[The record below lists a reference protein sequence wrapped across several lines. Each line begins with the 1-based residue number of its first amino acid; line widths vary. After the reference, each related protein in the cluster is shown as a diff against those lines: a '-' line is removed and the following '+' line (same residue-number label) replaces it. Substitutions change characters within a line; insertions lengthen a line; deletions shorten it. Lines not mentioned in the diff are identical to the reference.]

1 MNRFICIAISLMML
15 VSLTSCV
22 IAEGFS
28 FTPSDDYKIEWE
40 GSGRHSQGQPSTSG
54 DYGDNANT
62 GENPANREDME
73 EIVAAIQRSVNERD
87 ISYLFD
93 YLDPTYQREAFLLSE
108 AIQNIDEVFGD
119 FIPIFSESWYPDSY
133 IYAPDV
139 SLKFD
144 EYIEENRGYGTLTY
158 TVDDGNGYTYYE
170 SIAVVDISNKWY
182 ITNNGYSDWVAKND
196 YSLFENI
203 DIEMEVDYQSL
214 ETFRRGKIEGLCT
227 LDKKEIM
234 APTFDEIYGF
244 VDGYCPVKIDDQWG
258 LINEKGEYV
267 VDCILQDIYN
277 VPFDGYWW
285 VKYGGQWGAVNFQTS
300 KYVPCQYD
308 EVLYAVVE
316 KGLLSIKDD
325 GKCGVVSGDGTVL
338 IPFEYDDIGCASSG
352 ETENERIPVK
362 QNGFWSVVDLY
373 NNPIVPFIYTD
384 MDNRYYDDM
393 LVVGV
398 NGAYGAIDRNGQFLV
413 RVNPEYQ
420 YSQYHDVYQIDEC
433 MLRMAKTAYSNS
445 SYAEGGIHLFD
456 HEGNR
461 ILTEYHFNNTSN
473 SKCYDLLSKDRCL
486 VYSDEPWNN
495 ELTIGEDSTGNHANC
510 FIIDCGGNV
519 INLSSIIID
528 SISHDYPNEYRTA
541 KESYESKYT
550 VSNVDDGVLKIY
562 CYLHAEHSKYLY
574 NYMDYEGNFLLTSWV
589 ESDRAFMLTGE
600 RILAMS
606 SKGEDSG
613 EISIYDIVQSKY
625 ITNSVSIDMPYAYLL
640 VHYGDITAIPESRI
654 YIINNTYDDNIVVD
668 MDNGIVYDSV
678 GEFAL
683 LNYDVDIV
691 DIHESV
697 IVTDGVFYG
706 LMTKDGLVG
715 NGIMYTDWERNDYE
729 GIYCLKY
736 GAENEVY
743 YRILPDGSALNMSE
757 AEPRIEGNRIGVAV
771 QSEASDNKT
780 PSSVEE
786 LSVDSEEAQ
795 EDMGISV
802 AAHEFESTPIP
813 EPVIESMPELEQTSM
828 SEPSVSYVKGVSG
841 DSNMRTG
848 PGLGYDSI
856 GALKKGESAEYLNES
871 SIDDRGAAWY
881 RISFNGTTGW
891 VSSKYTELTGGDVVQ
906 DDKFDLSGFGYRT
919 VEINGSGSL
928 VFQREPRGEFMSGY
942 SYRDGDQIYV
952 NLDWRQ
958 DGYAIAY
965 ENGVYGYVDAQYIN
979 WSGSNTQSSSA
990 QSNNRDLDYAKD
1002 LSNYDYRMVDS
1013 QGRGSLVF
1021 QKEPRGKSIK
1031 GFKYYTGD
1039 WIYVNVDWRKEGYAM
1054 AYEDGTYG
1062 YVDASY
1068 IAW

>member
-108 AIQNIDEVFGD
+108 AIQIIDEVFGD

-196 YSLFENI
+196 YSLFENT
-203 DIEMEVDYQSL
+203 DIGIEVDYQSL
-214 ETFRRGKIEGLCT
+214 ETFRRGKIVGLCT
-227 LDKKEIM
+227 PDKKEIM

-308 EVLYAVVE
+308 EVLYAVAE
-316 KGLLSIKDD
+316 KGLLSIKDN
-325 GKCGVVSGDGTVL
+325 GMCGVVSGDGTVL

-362 QNGFWSVVDLY
+362 QNGFWSVADLD
-373 NNPIVPFIYTD
+373 NNTIVPFIYTD

-420 YSQYHDVYQIDEC
+420 ASQYHDVYKNDEC
-433 MLRMAKTAYSNS
+433 MLRMSTRTDVPGSD
-445 SYAEGGIHLFD
+445 GGIHLYD
-456 HEGNR
+456 HHGNR
-461 ILTEYHFNNTSN
+461 ILSDYYFTENRPYT
-473 SKCYDLLSKDRCL
+473 CEYYQVLSKTQRL
-486 VYSDEPWNN
+486 VFPSVNLNN
-495 ELTIGEDSTGNHANC
+495 EIKVDQNDSAKC
-510 FIIDCGGNV
+510 FYVDSDGTTV
-519 INLSSIIID
+519 NLSDIVISSIKEN
-528 SISHDYPNEYRTA
+528 YPNEYRIIGDEGNFWQYRDSSFTI
-541 KESYESKYT
+541 SK
-550 VSNVDDGVLKIY
+550 VKDGILQIDCHFMLDDAGYVK
-562 CYLHAEHSKYLY
+562 KYIH
-574 NYMDYEGNFLLTSWV
+574 NYMDYNGNFLLPNWI
-589 ESDRAFMLTGE
+589 EGE
-600 RILAMS
+600 
-606 SKGEDSG
+606 
-613 EISIYDIVQSKY
+613 V
-625 ITNSVSIDMPYAYLL
+625 AYLL
-640 VHYGDITAIPESRI
+640 SDVRVLIFKSIDQESFDISIFDIDQRNYVLGETTINHGRGVYWNGVGTQTIQGSHCFI
-654 YIINNTYDDNIVVD
+654 ISDDYIVD

-715 NGIMYTDWERNDYE
+715 NGVMYTDWERNDYD
-729 GIYCLKY
+729 GTYCLKY
-736 GAENEVY
+736 GAENAVY

-757 AEPRIEGNRIGVAV
+757 EEPRIEGNRIGIVAQPETV
-771 QSEASDNKT
+771 EDET
-780 PSSVEE
+780 PSSAGE
-786 LSVDSEEAQ
+786 LSVDSKGAQ
-795 EDMGISV
+795 EDMGISD
-802 AAHEFESTPIP
+802 AEHEPESTLMP
-813 EPVIESMPELEQTSM
+813 ESEIESMSGPESTSM
-828 SEPSVSYVKGVSG
+828 SELSVSYVKGVSG

-856 GALKKGESAEYLNES
+856 GAS
-871 SIDDRGAAWY
+871 
-881 RISFNGTTGW
+881 
-891 VSSKYTELTGGDVVQ
+891 LTARLV
-906 DDKFDLSGFGYRT
+906 
-919 VEINGSGSL
+919 GSPQS
-928 VFQREPRGEFMSGY
+928 
-942 SYRDGDQIYV
+942 
-952 NLDWRQ
+952 
-958 DGYAIAY
+958 
-965 ENGVYGYVDAQYIN
+965 
-979 WSGSNTQSSSA
+979 TQ
-990 QSNNRDLDYAKD
+990 N
-1002 LSNYDYRMVDS
+1002 
-1013 QGRGSLVF
+1013 
-1021 QKEPRGKSIK
+1021 
-1031 GFKYYTGD
+1031 
-1039 WIYVNVDWRKEGYAM
+1039 
-1054 AYEDGTYG
+1054 
-1062 YVDASY
+1062 
-1068 IAW
+1068 